1 MKRTLGR
8 LGWGWIG
15 FAIMVMLVF
24 GGIRIAQ
31 TLAASP
37 PTDAFAVR
45 YVEHPFVAFIHIL
58 PGLVFLV
65 FVPLQFIKKI
75 RRTRIGFH
83 RRTGWMLVPLAAV
96 SGVYA
101 IVAAFTLPAFGG
113 VPTVAATVVF
123 GLTFLYSLVRAVRH
137 IRRREV
143 ALHRE
148 WMIRMF
154 SLALGV
160 ATIRAVQG
168 LAQAFLGTSLEGS
181 FGASFWIA
189 FTLNLGI
196 AEMWIRFTR
205 PRSRT
210 HLVSPAPAPA
220 RT

>member
-1 MKRTLGR
+1 MKKALGR

-15 FAIMVMLVF
+15 FAVMVMLVF

-31 TLAASP
+31 TMAASP

-58 PGLVFLV
+58 PGLVFIV
-65 FVPLQFIKKI
+65 FAPLQFIKKI
-75 RRTRIGFH
+75 RRKRIGFH
-83 RRTGWMLVPLAAV
+83 RRNGWMLVPLAAV

-113 VPTVAATVVF
+113 APTTAATVVF
-123 GLTFLYSLVRAVRH
+123 GMTFLYSLVRAVRH

-154 SLALGV
+154 SLALAV

-168 LAQAFLGTSLEGS
+168 LAQAFLGASLEET

-205 PRSRT
+205 SRSR
-210 HLVSPAPAPA
+210 SIPAAA
-220 RT
+220 GMS